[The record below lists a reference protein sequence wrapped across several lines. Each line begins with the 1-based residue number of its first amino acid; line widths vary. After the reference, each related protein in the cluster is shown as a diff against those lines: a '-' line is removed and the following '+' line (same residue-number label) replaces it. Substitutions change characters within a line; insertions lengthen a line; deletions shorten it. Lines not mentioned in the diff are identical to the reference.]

1 MTPEGLGMTP
11 EGILEVTRGILEVTG
26 GILGSP
32 EGEGLRSKYT
42 KKGRHFH
49 VIPFIIE

>member
-11 EGILEVTRGILEVTG
+11 KGTQEVTG